1 MVTVGTLSPDGY
13 YSWNGTKWVPVEF
26 GSISPDGFF
35 IWNGFQWVPITDK
48 INPPA
53 AKKVDIPTDSIQQN
67 QQPNYSR
74 QNTHP
79 VQQNHQPTYYGQNTS
94 PVQQNQQPNY
104 YGYNAYPVQ
113 QNQQPIQSFT
123 QQPLI
128 LMQKQGI
135 SPIKIAAFVSIGL
148 VLLVAAMFV
157 LSGVLYV
164 WANSLVLE
172 ETPEFGFRHDV
183 ESSEYEDLGANRGS
197 YSSFVQFPDFSSTV
211 LIYGEDS
218 NGEFWSGSGV
228 IISEYWVLTAAH
240 VVEDLIAEKSWV
252 YEGVDWEDE
261 GGYVY
266 PISEI
271 LIHPGWESDSPLM
284 ENGMDIALIYLEVA
298 IDTNRSNIA
307 PWDNMSDSKRL
318 EIGTL
323 LYSSGY
329 GMYDEGDSEC
339 TSYCLNDGTGD
350 YSQRRAWSNTL
361 DRDIKNLKGT
371 DYYLN
376 NDVWLG
382 GFVVYDF
389 DSPEG
394 EHNSLA
400 SGKSSTRQQGD
411 YSYLGDG
418 SSSAI
423 PLNLEGTSVQGDSGG
438 PTFALIG
445 GEWTVIGLTAH
456 GSPTSNYGDVSVN
469 TRVSSHA
476 LWICAQEIPIAP
488 ILGC

>member
-35 IWNGFQWVPITDK
+35 IWNGTQWTPIVDK
-48 INPPA
+48 INSPVV
-53 AKKVDIPTDSIQQN
+53 KKEETPTDQIQQN
-67 QQPNYSR
+67 QQPTYYR
-74 QNTHP
+74 QNT
-79 VQQNHQPTYYGQNTS
+79 Y
-94 PVQQNQQPNY
+94 PVQQNQQPN
-104 YGYNAYPVQ
+104 Q
-113 QNQQPIQSFT
+113 LFT

-128 LMQKQGI
+128 MMQKQGI
-135 SPIKIAAFVSIGL
+135 SPIKVVAFVSIGL
-148 VLLVAAMFV
+148 VIVVAAMVV

-183 ESSEYEDLGANRGS
+183 GSSEYEDLGANRGS
-197 YSSFVQFPDFSSTV
+197 YSSFVQYPDFSSTV
-211 LIYGEDS
+211 SIFGEDS
-218 NGEFWSGSGV
+218 NGDFWSGSGV

-240 VVEDLIAEKSWV
+240 VVDDLIAEKSGV

-261 GGYVY
+261 EGYVY
-266 PISEI
+266 AISEI
-271 LIHPGWESDSPLM
+271 LIHPGWESDSHLL
-284 ENGMDIALIYLEVA
+284 ENGMDIALIYLEEA
-298 IDTNRSNIA
+298 IDAGRSDIA
-307 PWDNMSDSKRL
+307 PWDNISDSNRL
-318 EIGTL
+318 DIGTL

-329 GMYDEGDSEC
+329 GGYDEGDSEC
-339 TSYCLNDGTGD
+339 TSYCLTDDTGV

-361 DRDIKNLKGT
+361 DRDIKDLKGT
-371 DYYLN
+371 DHYLN

-389 DSPEG
+389 DSPKG

-400 SGKSSTRQQGD
+400 SGKSSTPQQGD

-445 GEWTVIGLTAH
+445 GEWTVIGLTSH
-456 GSPTSNYGDVSVN
+456 GSLTANYGDVSVN